1 MAYASYPQGDSP
13 KKSSFQE
20 NQINST
26 PANRLL
32 AKSFGYM
39 ALGLAISG
47 LVAFLTSYI
56 FAYVLKWAG
65 ERGQI
70 ATAYSTGYF
79 TIMIVSLV
87 GLLVSGLVM
96 SMVMARNKHSAWVP
110 YILYTIFMGVFLS
123 SFLILGIDF
132 QTIGE
137 AFLLTSTSFFAMF
150 LIGYFAKGGK
160 GMRILAMVTSLL
172 ATMILLFALF
182 WLIKILVTGNT
193 IGYYRYDM
201 IMSGAI
207 LLLSVIVVAFDAY
220 NIKRILEKAEGMKNV
235 ALYCAFTM
243 YSDYIIIFLRV
254 LYILLLVAGKKK

>member
-1 MAYASYPQGDSP
+1 
-13 KKSSFQE
+13 
-20 NQINST
+20 
-26 PANRLL
+26 
-32 AKSFGYM
+32 
-39 ALGLAISG
+39 
-47 LVAFLTSYI
+47 
-56 FAYVLKWAG
+56 
-65 ERGQI
+65 
-70 ATAYSTGYF
+70 
-79 TIMIVSLV
+79 
-87 GLLVSGLVM
+87 
-96 SMVMARNKHSAWVP
+96 
-110 YILYTIFMGVFLS
+110 MGVFLS

-172 ATMILLFALF
+172 ATMILIFALF

-201 IMSGAI
+201 IISGAI

-220 NIKRILEKAEGMKNV
+220 NIKRILEKADGMKNV

-254 LYILLLVAGKKK
+254 LYVLLLVAGKRK

>member
-13 KKSSFQE
+13 KQSPYGE

-56 FAYVLKWAG
+56 FVYILSWAS
-65 ERGQI
+65 ERGEI
-70 ATAYSTGYF
+70 ATAYATGYL
-79 TIMIVSLV
+79 TIMIVSFV

-96 SMVMARNKHSAWVP
+96 SLVMARNKHSAWVP
-110 YILYTIFMGVFLS
+110 YILYTVFMGVFLS

-137 AFLLTSTSFFAMF
+137 AFLLTSASFLAMF

-160 GMRILAMVTSLL
+160 GMGILAMVTSLF
-172 ATMILLFALF
+172 AVSLFVFSLF
-182 WLIKILVTGNT
+182 WLIKILVSGNAFE
-193 IGYYRYDM
+193 YYLYDLVV
-201 IMSGAI
+201 SGAI
-207 LLLSVIVVAFDAY
+207 LLLSVVVVIFDSY
-220 NIKRILEKAEGMKNV
+220 NIKRIIERADGMKNV
-235 ALYCAFTM
+235 ALFCAYTM
-243 YSDYIIIFLRV
+243 YCDYIVIFLRV
-254 LYILLLVAGKKK
+254 LYFLVLLGAKKK

>member
-13 KKSSFQE
+13 KKSSFKE
-20 NQINST
+20 NNATQT
-26 PANRLL
+26 PSNRLL

-47 LVAFLTSYI
+47 VVAFLVSYL
-56 FAYVLKWAG
+56 FVYVLKWAG

-70 ATAYSTGYF
+70 ATAYSRGYLI
-79 TIMIVSLV
+79 IMFVSFV

-96 SMVMARNKHSAWVP
+96 SLVMAKNKRSAWVP

-137 AFLLTSTSFFAMF
+137 AFLLTSASFLAMF
-150 LIGYFAKGGK
+150 LIGYFSKGGV
-160 GMRILAMVTSLL
+160 RILGMVVSLL

-182 WLIKILVTGNT
+182 WLIKILVTGNA
-193 IGYYRYDM
+193 IGYFAYDM
-201 IMSGAI
+201 IISGAI
-207 LLLSVIVVAFDAY
+207 LLISVLVVAIDAY
-220 NIKRILEKAEGMKNV
+220 NIKRITEKAEGMKNV

-254 LYILLLVAGKKK
+254 LYILILVAGKKD

>member
-13 KKSSFQE
+13 KKSSFNE

-26 PANRLL
+26 PTNRLL

-56 FAYVLKWAG
+56 FVYILKWAS

-70 ATAYSTGYF
+70 ATAYATGYI
-79 TIMIVSLV
+79 TIMVVSFV

-96 SMVMARNKHSAWVP
+96 SIVMARNKRSAWVP

-137 AFLLTSTSFFAMF
+137 AFLLTSTSFLAMF
-150 LIGYFAKGGK
+150 LIGYYAKGGK
-160 GMRILAMVTSLL
+160 GMRILAMVTSLF
-172 ATMILLFALF
+172 AITLLVFALF
-182 WLIKILVTGNT
+182 WLIKILVTGNA
-193 IGYYRYDM
+193 IEYYLYDM
-201 IMSGAI
+201 VVSGAI
-207 LLLSVIVVAFDAY
+207 LLLSVIVVIFDAY
-220 NIKRILEKAEGMKNV
+220 NIKRIIEKADGMKNV

-243 YSDYIIIFLRV
+243 YCDYIVIFLRV
-254 LYILLLVAGKKK
+254 LYFLVLIGGKKK